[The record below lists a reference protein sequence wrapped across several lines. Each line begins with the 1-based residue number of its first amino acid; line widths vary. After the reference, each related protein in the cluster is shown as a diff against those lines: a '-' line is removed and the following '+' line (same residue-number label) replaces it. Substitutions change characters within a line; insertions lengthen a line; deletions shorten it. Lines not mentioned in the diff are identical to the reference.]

1 MVIKKM
7 SEIMDTN
14 KNEDTRNNTER
25 TESTDPISDQEKT
38 VEVSICN
45 SILRFQIL

>member
-14 KNEDTRNNTER
+14 KNEDTRDTAEPA
-25 TESTDPISDQEKT
+25 EPADPPSDQEKA
-38 VEVSICN
+38 VEVSI
-45 SILRFQIL
+45 

>member
-14 KNEDTRNNTER
+14 KTEDTRDTAEPA
-25 TESTDPISDQEKT
+25 EPADPISDQEKP
-38 VEVSICN
+38 VEVSTFANIA
-45 SILRFQIL
+45 R